1 MCVKQE
7 SFVEAPEDVAIG
19 GQLAATMYEHD
30 WYSANQGI
38 KTERMTKDDFLSK
51 SWVTVESQRE
61 AALKARPKALDPR
74 KKVLVRLE
82 EKIVLSHD
90 TRVFRFSL
98 PTKEHILGLPVGG
111 HFFVCARIDDEP
123 VMRAYTP
130 ISGDDEVGFF
140 DLVIKVYFANVHPKF
155 PAGGKMSQHLESM
168 NIGDTIDIKGPI
180 GHFTY
185 FGNGRIQIHKEERIV
200 KELGFI
206 CGGTG
211 ITPAYQVM
219 KKALKDPNDPTKFF
233 LLYANQTPADI
244 LLREDLDGWARD
256 FPDRVKIHYTVDRL
270 PEGETDWPFSTGFIN
285 DEMLALRMPKPGPG
299 AFVGMCGPPPMI
311 NFACIPNL
319 KKIGYDET
327 DFLSF

>member
-1 MCVKQE
+1 MPLQV
-7 SFVEAPEDVAIG
+7 
-19 GQLAATMYEHD
+19 
-30 WYSANQGI
+30 
-38 KTERMTKDDFLSK
+38 
-51 SWVTVESQRE
+51 
-61 AALKARPKALDPR
+61 
-74 KKVLVRLE
+74 
-82 EKIVLSHD
+82 VLSHD
-90 TRVFRFSL
+90 TRRFRFSL

-111 HFFVCARIDDEP
+111 HFFVSARIDNEP

-130 ISGDDEVGFF
+130 TSGDDEVGYF

-155 PAGGKMSQHLESM
+155 PTGGKMSQHLESM

-185 FGNGRIQIHKEERIV
+185 FGNGRVQIHKDERVI

-233 LLYANQTPADI
+233 LLYANQTPDDI
-244 LLREDLDGWARD
+244 LLREDLDGWAKD

-270 PEGETDWPFSTGFIN
+270 SQGMADSDWPYSKGFIN
-285 DEMLALRMPKPGPG
+285 DEMLAQRMPKPGPG

-327 DFLSF
+327 DFLAF